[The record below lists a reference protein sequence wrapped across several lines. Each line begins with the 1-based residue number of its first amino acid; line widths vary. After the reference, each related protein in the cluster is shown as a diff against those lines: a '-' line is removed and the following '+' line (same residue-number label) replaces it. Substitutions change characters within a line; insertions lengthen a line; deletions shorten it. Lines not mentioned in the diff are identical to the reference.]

1 MKISASEIKPGSIIE
16 YKNDLWRCLKSQA
29 VKPGKGGAFNQVEL
43 KSITKGTK
51 LNERFRSSE
60 TIEKASLDERE
71 YQYLYAE
78 NEYLVFMDSENFEQT
93 NVPKEIIGDDEK
105 ILKENMEV
113 KIEFYE
119 DKPLI
124 VTLPKSADY
133 EILETEAVVKGQ
145 TASSSYK
152 PAVIQNDV
160 KIQVPPF
167 INQGDIV
174 SIDCHSKEYIK
185 KAN

>member
-71 YQYLYAE
+71 YQYLYSE
-78 NEYLVFMDSENFEQT
+78 NDNLVFMDSKNFEQT
-93 NVPKEIIGDDEK
+93 YVPKEIIGDDEK

-152 PAVIQNDV
+152 PAVIQNEV

>member
-1 MKISASEIKPGSIIE
+1 
-16 YKNDLWRCLKSQA
+16 
-29 VKPGKGGAFNQVEL
+29 
-43 KSITKGTK
+43 
-51 LNERFRSSE
+51 
-60 TIEKASLDERE
+60 
-71 YQYLYAE
+71 
-78 NEYLVFMDSENFEQT
+78 MDSKNFEQT
-93 NVPKEIIGDDEK
+93 SVSKEIVGDDEK

-113 KIEFYE
+113 KIEFYD

-152 PAVIQNDV
+152 PAVIQNNV

>member
-71 YQYLYAE
+71 YQYLYTE
-78 NEYLVFMDSENFEQT
+78 NEYLVFMDSKNFEQT
-93 NVPKEIIGDDEK
+93 SVPKEIIGDDEK

-113 KIEFYE
+113 KIEFYD

-152 PAVIQNDV
+152 PAVIQNNV

-174 SIDCHSKEYIK
+174 SIDCHSIEYIK

>member
-1 MKISASEIKPGSIIE
+1 MKIQASEIKPGAIIE
-16 YKNDLWRCLKSQA
+16 YKNDLWKCLKSQA

-60 TIEKASLDERE
+60 TIEKASLDERGF
-71 YQYLYAE
+71 QFLYSD
-78 NEYLVFMDSENFEQT
+78 NQNLFFMDTKDFEQIS
-93 NVPKEIIGDDEK
+93 VSKEIIGDDEN
-105 ILKENMEV
+105 ILKENMDV

-145 TASSSYK
+145 TVSSSYK
-152 PAVIQNDV
+152 PAKIQNNV
-160 KIQVPPF
+160 KIMVPPF
-167 INQGDIV
+167 INQGDKV
-174 SIDCHSKEYIK
+174 SIDCHTREYIK
-185 KAN
+185 KAT

>member
-1 MKISASEIKPGSIIE
+1 MKISASEIKPGSIIK

-60 TIEKASLDERE
+60 TIEKASLEERDF
-71 YQYLYAE
+71 QYLYSE
-78 NEYLVFMDSENFEQT
+78 NDNLVFMNSKNFEQI
-93 NVPKEIIGDDEK
+93 NVSKEIIGDDEK

-113 KIEFYE
+113 IIEFYE

-133 EILETEAVVKGQ
+133 EILDTEAVVKGQ

-152 PAVIQNDV
+152 PAEIQNNV

-167 INQGDIV
+167 INQGDVV
-174 SIDCHSKEYIK
+174 SIDCQSKEYIK
-185 KAN
+185 KAK

>member
-16 YKNDLWRCLKSQA
+16 YKNDLWKCLKSQA

-71 YQYLYAE
+71 YQYLYPE
-78 NEYLVFMDSENFEQT
+78 NGNLVFMDSKNFEQT
-93 NVPKEIIGDDEK
+93 SVPKEIIGDDEK

-174 SIDCHSKEYIK
+174 SIDCHSREYIK

>member
-1 MKISASEIKPGSIIE
+1 MKIQANEIKPGTIIE
-16 YKNDLWRCLKSQA
+16 YKNDLWRCLESQA

-51 LNERFRSSE
+51 LNERFRSGE
-60 TIEKASLDERE
+60 TIEKASLDERDF
-71 YQYLYAE
+71 QFLYDDGE
-78 NEYLVFMDSENFEQT
+78 NLVFMDSKDFEQI
-93 NVPKEIIGDDEK
+93 NVPKDIVGDDES

-119 DKPLI
+119 EKPLLI
-124 VTLPKSADY
+124 TLPKSADY

-145 TASSSYK
+145 TVSSSYK
-152 PAVIQNDV
+152 PAIIQNNV
-160 KIQVPPF
+160 KIMVPPF
-167 INQGDIV
+167 INQGDVV
-174 SIDCHSKEYIK
+174 SIDCHSREYIK